1 MTNSW
6 TDIKNAD
13 VVLIMGGNAAEAHP
27 CGFKWVTEAKH
38 HRNAKLVV
46 VDPRFTRSASVS
58 DFYCPIRAGSDT
70 AFLMGV
76 VNYLLSTGKIHKD
89 YVANYTNAAY
99 VIKEG
104 YAFNAEDGLYTG
116 YDAEKRSYDRSS
128 WDYEMGPDGFAVRDL
143 TLENPRSVYQ
153 QLKTHASRYTPE
165 MVERIC
171 GSPKDKFLKVC
182 EFIASTANG
191 ERAMTIMYALGWTQH
206 SYGSQTIRAAAMI
219 QLLCGNMG
227 VPGGGVNALRGHANV
242 QGLTDLGIL
251 SNSTPGYL
259 VLPTEKE
266 VTFDAYMANRDF
278 RPLQAGQVSFW
289 QNYKKFFVSFLKS
302 MYGDAAT
309 PANGFGFDYLPKYDG
324 VYDTMKQFE
333 LMHLG
338 KVNGYVCQGF
348 NPLLSAPNKNKTR
361 AALAKLKFLVSIDP
375 LETETARFWENH
387 GEFNPSDAS
396 KIQTEV
402 FMLPSTCFAEDDGSF
417 TNSSRTLNWRWKAAT
432 PPGEARTDIDVMAD
446 LFLRLREAYKKDGGK
461 GAEAILATDWSYKD
475 PKHPT
480 ADELLRELNG
490 RALADVKDP
499 ADATKVLVKA
509 GDQLASFVQMR
520 DDGSTMGAC
529 WIYTGAY
536 TAKGNMTARRDNAD
550 PSGLGVHQNWGFT
563 WPANRKVLY
572 NRASA
577 DPAGNPWSERKKYL
591 AWNEAEK
598 KWVGPDVPDYGPTL
612 APDKNAGPFI
622 MNPEGVSR
630 LWVRKTMA
638 DGPFPEHYEPF
649 ESPVANVLHPKTN
662 SNPAA
667 RVFKGDLEVFGKAKD
682 FPHVATTYR
691 LVEHFHYWTKCV
703 KLNAIVQPEFF
714 VEISPELAAEK
725 GIKNGQWV
733 KVSSNRGS
741 VKGKAVVTK
750 RIPVLTIDG
759 KKIHT
764 VGMPIHFGFIGET
777 KKAMGINALTPV
789 VGDANTQTPEYKAFL
804 VDIEPLKSGPA
815 IS

>member
-38 HRNAKLVV
+38 HNNAKLVV

-58 DFYCPIRAGSDT
+58 DFYCPIRAGTDT

-76 VNYLLSTGKIHKD
+76 INYLLSSGKIHKD

-99 VIKEG
+99 LVQAG
-104 YAFNAEDGLYTG
+104 YSFKPEDGLFSG
-116 YDAEKRSYDRSS
+116 YDEAKRSYDRGS
-128 WDYEMGPDGFAVRDL
+128 WDYEMGADGFAVRDL
-143 TLENPRSVYQ
+143 TLEHPRSVYQ
-153 QLKTHASRYTPE
+153 LLKTHASRYTPE
-165 MVERIC
+165 LVERVC

-182 EFIASTANG
+182 DYIASTANG

-206 SYGSQTIRAAAMI
+206 SYGSQTIRTAAMI

-227 VPGGGVNALRGHANV
+227 IPGGGVNALRGHANV

-266 VTFDAYMANRDF
+266 TSLDAYMANRNF
-278 RPLQAGQVSFW
+278 RPLQQGQISFW

-302 MYGDAAT
+302 MYGEAGTAE
-309 PANGFGFDYLPKYDG
+309 NGFGFDYLPKYDG
-324 VYDTMKQFE
+324 VYDTMRQFD
-333 LMHLG
+333 LMHQG
-338 KVNGYVCQGF
+338 KVNGYICQGF
-348 NPLLSAPNKNKTR
+348 NPLMSVPNKAKMR
-361 AALAKLKFLVSIDP
+361 AALSKLKFLVSIDP

-387 GEFNPSDAS
+387 GEFNNIDSS
-396 KIQTEV
+396 KVQTEV
-402 FMLPSTCFAEDDGSF
+402 FLLPSTCFAEDEGTF
-417 TNSSRTLNWRWKAAT
+417 TNSSRTLNWRWKAAD
-432 PPGEARTDIDVMAD
+432 PPGQARTDIDIIAD
-446 LFLRLREAYKKDGGK
+446 LFLRLRDKYQKGGGK
-461 GAEAILATDWSYKD
+461 GAKPILATDWQYKD
-475 PKHPT
+475 PAHPT

-490 RALADVKDP
+490 RALVDLKDP
-499 ADATKVLVKA
+499 TDATKVLVK
-509 GDQLASFVQMR
+509 GGQQLASFAQMR

-536 TAKGNMTARRDNAD
+536 TDKGNITMRRDNAD
-550 PSGLGVHQNWGFT
+550 PSGLGITPGWGFA
-563 WPANRKVLY
+563 WPANRRILY

-577 DPAGNPWSERKKYL
+577 DPQGKPWSERKKYL
-591 AWNEAEK
+591 YWDGA
-598 KWVGPDVPDYGPTL
+598 KWTGPDVPDFPPGS

-630 LWVRKTMA
+630 LWVRKLMA

-649 ESPVANVLHPKTN
+649 ESPVANVLHPKTS

-667 RVFKGDLEVFGKAKD
+667 RVFKGDLEVFGSAKD
-682 FPHVATTYR
+682 FPYVATTYR
-691 LVEHFHYWTKCV
+691 LTEHFHYWTKTV

-714 VEISPELAAEK
+714 VEISPELAKEK
-725 GIKNGQWV
+725 GIANGQMV
-733 KVSSNRGS
+733 RVSSNRGS
-741 VKGKAVVTK
+741 VKGRAVVTK
-750 RIPVLTIDG
+750 RIPVLKVDG
-759 KKIHT
+759 KTVHT
-764 VGMPIHFGFIGET
+764 VGMPIHFGFVGET
-777 KKAMGINALTPV
+777 KKAIGINSITPA
-789 VGDANTQTPEYKAFL
+789 VGDANTQTPEFKAFL
-804 VDIEPLKSGPA
+804 VDIEPIKQAVS
-815 IS
+815 